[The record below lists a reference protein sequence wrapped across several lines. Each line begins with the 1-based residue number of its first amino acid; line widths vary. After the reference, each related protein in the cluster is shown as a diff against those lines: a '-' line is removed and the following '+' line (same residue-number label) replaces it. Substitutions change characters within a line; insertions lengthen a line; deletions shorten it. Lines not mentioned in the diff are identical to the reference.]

1 MIKRQMYGRAGFDL
15 LRKRVTLHPASP
27 DHKIRGRANYVIV
40 NPSELGNYKI
50 ADKSAATAMRSL
62 TGDAILPCS
71 ARLNSETPSVLRLCR
86 TAVPR
91 VLALTD

>member
-1 MIKRQMYGRAGFDL
+1 MIWRMVALPGGSSCLGVGPAG
-15 LRKRVTLHPASP
+15 VGMSAS
-27 DHKIRGRANYVIV
+27 RANYVIV
-40 NPSELGNYKI
+40 SPSELGNYKI

-71 ARLNSETPSVLRLCR
+71 ARLNSETPSVQRLCR